1 MTTGPPENSALG
13 DRSVTHPLVTYRV
26 VCAQNQRD
34 LYHRVG
40 NVAREDSVLST
51 MQDVPLLISRILTH
65 GSTVHGSS
73 RVTTWTGE
81 SEPHRRT
88 FAEIGAR
95 AARLAHALRDE
106 LGVTGD
112 DRVGTLMWNNSE
124 HVEAYFAVPSMG
136 AVLHTLNLRLP
147 AEQLVW
153 IVNHA
158 ADKVVIVNG
167 SLVPLLAPLLPQLP
181 TVEHIVVSGPGDR
194 APLAGAAAR
203 VHEYEELIAGRPD
216 HYDWPELDER
226 QAAAMCYTSG
236 TTGEPKGVVYSHRSV
251 YLHSMQ
257 VNMAQSMGLTDQDTS
272 LVVVPQFH
280 VNAWGL
286 PHATF
291 MTGVNLLMPDRFL
304 QPAPLAEM
312 IESERPTHAAAVP
325 TIWQGLLGEL
335 TARPRDVSSL
345 AQVTI
350 GGAACPPS
358 LMTAFD
364 KLGMRVCHAWGMTE
378 TSPLGTVAR
387 PPAHAAGTDEEFRY
401 RVTQGRFPA
410 GVEARLTGPDGAR
423 LPWDGESAG
432 ELEVRGPWIAGAYY
446 NGPDAEPLRPGDKFS
461 ADGWLKTGDVG
472 TISPDGY
479 LTLTDRAKDVIK
491 SGGEWISSV
500 ELENALMSHPD
511 VAEAAVVAVPD
522 DKWGERP
529 LATVVLRPGASA
541 DFLALRTFLAE
552 EVRIAR
558 WQLPERWTTVE
569 SVPKTSVGKFDKK
582 VLRRRYAE
590 GELEVTRL

>member
-1 MTTGPPENSALG
+1 
-13 DRSVTHPLVTYRV
+13 
-26 VCAQNQRD
+26 
-34 LYHRVG
+34 
-40 NVAREDSVLST
+40 

-65 GSTVHGSS
+65 GSTIHGSS
-73 RVTTWTGE
+73 QVITWTGE
-81 SEPHRRT
+81 GQPERRSY
-88 FAEIGAR
+88 AEIGAR
-95 AARLAHALRDE
+95 AAQLAHALRDD
-106 LGVTGD
+106 LGVADD
-112 DRVGTLMWNNSE
+112 DRVATLMWNNAD
-124 HVEAYFAVPSMG
+124 HVEAYFAIPSMG

-158 ADKVVIVNG
+158 ADKVVIANG
-167 SLVPLLAPLLPQLP
+167 SLLPLLAPLLPHLG
-181 TVEHIVVSGPGDR
+181 TVEHVVVSGPGDR
-194 APLAGAAAR
+194 SLLAGATSVQ
-203 VHEYEELIAGRPD
+203 VHEYEDLIAGKPTT
-216 HYDWPELDER
+216 YDWPELDER

-236 TTGEPKGVVYSHRSV
+236 TTGDPKGVVYSHRSI

-257 VNMAQSMGLTDQDTS
+257 VNMAQSMGLTDQDIS

-291 MTGVNLLMPDRFL
+291 MTGVNMLMPDRFL

-345 AQVTI
+345 TQVTI

-358 LMTAFD
+358 LMKAFD
-364 KLGMRVCHAWGMTE
+364 ELGMRVCHAWGMTE
-378 TSPLGTVAR
+378 TSPLGTIAR
-387 PPAHAAGTDEEFRY
+387 PPAHAVGTPQEFAY
-401 RVTQGRFPA
+401 RITQGRFPA
-410 GVEARLTGPDGAR
+410 SVEARLTGPGGEH

-446 NGPDAEPLRPGDKFS
+446 NGPDAESLRPEDKFS

-472 TISPDGY
+472 TISPDGF

-500 ELENALMSHPD
+500 DLENALMSHPD

-529 LATVVLRPGASA
+529 LATVVLKAGSA
-541 DFLALRTFLAE
+541 VDFDTLRGFLAAE
-552 EVRIAR
+552 AGIAK
-558 WQLPERWTTVE
+558 WQLPERWTLIE
-569 SVPKTSVGKFDKK
+569 AVPKTSVGKFDKK
-582 VLRRRYAE
+582 VLRRQYAD
-590 GELEVTRL
+590 GELDVTRL

>member
-1 MTTGPPENSALG
+1 
-13 DRSVTHPLVTYRV
+13 
-26 VCAQNQRD
+26 
-34 LYHRVG
+34 
-40 NVAREDSVLST
+40 
-51 MQDVPLLISRILTH
+51 MQDVPLTVTRIL
-65 GSTVHGSS
+65 VHGVQVHGRSQII
-73 RVTTWTGE
+73 TWTGE
-81 SEPHRRT
+81 GEPQRRS
-88 FAEIGAR
+88 FAEAGAR
-95 AARLAHALRDE
+95 AVQLANALRDE
-106 LGVTGD
+106 LGVRDD
-112 DRVGTLMWNNSE
+112 DRVATLMWNNAE
-124 HVEAYFAVPSMG
+124 HVEAYFAVPAMG
-136 AVLHTLNLRLP
+136 AVLHTLNLRLA
-147 AEQLVW
+147 AEQLAW

-158 ADKVVIVNG
+158 ADRVIIVNG
-167 SLVPLLAPLLPQLP
+167 SLIPLLAPLLPHLR
-181 TVEHIVVSGPGDR
+181 TVEHLVVSGPGDR
-194 APLAGAAAR
+194 APLAGATAR
-203 VHEYEELIAGRPD
+203 VHEYEELIAGRPTT
-216 HYDWPELDER
+216 YDWPELDER

-236 TTGEPKGVVYSHRSV
+236 TTGDPKGVVYSHRSI

-257 VNMAQSMGLTDQDTS
+257 ANMAQSMGLTDRDTS

-291 MTGVNLLMPDRFL
+291 MSGINMLMPDRFL

-312 IESERPTHAAAVP
+312 IERERPTHAAAVP
-325 TIWQGLLGEL
+325 TIWQGLLTEL

-345 AQVTI
+345 VQVTI

-358 LMTAFD
+358 LMRAFD
-364 KLGMRVCHAWGMTE
+364 ELGMRVCHAWGMTE

-387 PPAHAAGTDEEFRY
+387 PPAHAVGTDEEFGY
-401 RVTQGRFPA
+401 RLTQGRFPA
-410 GVEARLTGPDGAR
+410 GVEARLTGPGGER

-446 NGPDAEPLRPGDKFS
+446 NGPGAEPLRPDDKFS

-472 TISPDGY
+472 TISPDGF

-500 ELENALMSHPD
+500 DLENALMAHPD

-522 DKWGERP
+522 DRWGERP
-529 LATVVLRPGASA
+529 LATVVLKEGASVGFETLR
-541 DFLALRTFLAE
+541 DFLAGE
-552 EVRIAR
+552 GKIAK
-558 WQLPERWTTVE
+558 WQLPERWTIVE

-590 GELEVTRL
+590 GELDVTKF

>member
-1 MTTGPPENSALG
+1 M
-13 DRSVTHPLVTYRV
+13 PL
-26 VCAQNQRD
+26 
-34 LYHRVG
+34 
-40 NVAREDSVLST
+40 REDAVLST
-51 MQDVPLLISRILTH
+51 MQDVPLTVTRIL
-65 GSTVHGSS
+65 VHGALVHGRSQII
-73 RVTTWTGE
+73 TWTGE
-81 SEPHRRT
+81 GEPQRRS
-88 FAEIGAR
+88 FAEAGRR
-95 AARLAHALRDE
+95 AVQLANALRDD
-106 LGVTGD
+106 LGVRGD
-112 DRVGTLMWNNSE
+112 DRVATLMWNNAE

-147 AEQLVW
+147 AEQLAW

-158 ADKVVIVNG
+158 ADRVIIVNG
-167 SLVPLLAPLLPQLP
+167 SLIPLLAPLLPQLK
-181 TVEHIVVSGPGDR
+181 TVEHVVVSGPGDR
-194 APLAGAAAR
+194 SPLDGASAQ
-203 VHEYEELIAGRPD
+203 VHEYEDLIAGKPTT
-216 HYDWPELDER
+216 YDWPELDER

-236 TTGEPKGVVYSHRSV
+236 TTGDPKGVVYSHRSI

-291 MTGVNLLMPDRFL
+291 MTGVNMMMPDRFL

-312 IESERPTHAAAVP
+312 IEREKPTHAAAVP
-325 TIWQGLLGEL
+325 TIWQGLLAEL

-345 AQVTI
+345 TQVTI
-350 GGAACPPS
+350 GGSACPPS
-358 LMTAFD
+358 LMEAFD

-387 PPAHAAGTDEEFRY
+387 PPAYAVGTDEELGY
-401 RVTQGRFPA
+401 RLTQGRFPA
-410 GVEARLTGPDGAR
+410 GVEARLTGPGGER

-432 ELEVRGPWIAGAYY
+432 ELEVRGAWIAGAYY
-446 NGPDAEPLRPGDKFS
+446 NGPDAEPLRPADKFS
-461 ADGWLKTGDVG
+461 EDGWLKTGDVG

-500 ELENALMSHPD
+500 DLENALMSHPD

-529 LATVVLRPGASA
+529 LATVVLKPGAAA
-541 DFLALRTFLAE
+541 DFESLRVFLAE
-552 EVRIAR
+552 EGKIAK
-558 WQLPERWTTVE
+558 WQLPERWTIVE
-569 SVPKTSVGKFDKK
+569 AVPKTSVGKFDKK
-582 VLRRRYAE
+582 VLRRQYAD
-590 GELEVTRL
+590 GELDVTQL